1 MVSPTINMRANITGL
16 LQTSDDQPYVD
27 INELKSTVDTIWPNI
42 PIAYGASALDTFVG
56 SLSAQEATTKFKGR
70 LVCLDAGSSFTIYL
84 IVGAV
89 AVGPVGFEQTKLKL
103 IPLHRQPKDNTVYGG
118 WDVQTP
124 NVPNDTV
131 GGYLEKAG
139 GTMTGLL
146 TLSGAP
152 TDGLH
157 ASTKTYVDT
166 AVSTANGTLFNLVV
180 PKSGTT
186 MTGLLTL
193 SGNPTSNLHA
203 ATKQYVDTSRVIFLT
218 KAEIN
223 ALPSGLTVQQAIDAH
238 KGKIVF
244 ATDSGTAYIVY
255 NALDVSGSTQ
265 LQLVPITRQGIDA
278 TQTPLT

>member
-1 MVSPTINMRANITGL
+1 MASPTISMRANITGL

-27 INELKSTVDTIWPNI
+27 INELKTTVDTIWPTI
-42 PIAYGASALDTFVG
+42 PIVYGASGLDTLVG
-56 SLSAQEATTKFKGR
+56 SLSAQEAETEFKGK
-70 LVCLDAGSSFTIYL
+70 LVCVDAGSSFTIYL

-89 AVGPVGFEQTKLKL
+89 AVGPVGFQNTELKL
-103 IPLHRQPKDNTVYGG
+103 IPLHRQPKDNTMYGG
-118 WDVQTP
+118 WDIQTP
-124 NVPNDTV
+124 NVPSDTV

-218 KAEIN
+218 KAQIN

-238 KGKIVF
+238 KGKIIC
-244 ATDSGTAYIVY
+244 ATDTSTAYIVFDV
-255 NALDVSGSTQ
+255 LDVSGVTQ
-265 LQLVPITRQGIDA
+265 LQLYPITRQTVDSVV
-278 TQTPLT
+278 TPLP

>member
-1 MVSPTINMRANITGL
+1 MRANITGL

-27 INELKSTVDTIWPNI
+27 INELKTTVETIWPTI
-42 PIAYGASALDTFVG
+42 PIAYGASGIDTLVG
-56 SLSAQEATTKFKGR
+56 SLSAQEAETKFKGK
-70 LVCLDAGSSFTIYL
+70 LICVDAGSSFTIYL

-89 AVGPVGFEQTKLKL
+89 AVGPVGFENTELKL
-103 IPLHRQPKDNTVYGG
+103 IPLHRQPKDNTMYGG
-118 WDVQTP
+118 WDIQTP
-124 NVPNDTV
+124 NVPSDTV

-218 KAEIN
+218 KSQVD
-223 ALPSGLTVQQAIDAH
+223 ALPSGMTVQEAIDAH
-238 KGKIVF
+238 RGKLIYV
-244 ATDSGTAYIVY
+244 SELGTGYIVV
-255 NALDVSGSTQ
+255 NALDIMGLTQ
-265 LQLVPITRQGIDA
+265 LQLVPITRVNIDSIV
-278 TQTPLT
+278 TPLP

>member
-1 MVSPTINMRANITGL
+1 MRANITGL

-27 INELKSTVDTIWPNI
+27 INELKTTVETIWPTI
-42 PIAYGASALDTFVG
+42 PIAYGASGIDTLVG
-56 SLSAQEATTKFKGR
+56 SLSAQEAETKFKGK
-70 LVCLDAGSSFTIYL
+70 LICVDAGSSFTIYL

-89 AVGPVGFEQTKLKL
+89 AVGPVGFENTELKL
-103 IPLHRQPKDNTVYGG
+103 IPLHRQPKDNTMYGG
-118 WDVQTP
+118 WDIQTP

-131 GGYLEKAG
+131 VGYLEKAG

-238 KGKIVF
+238 KGKIIF
-244 ATDSGTAYIVY
+244 TTDTSIAYIVY
-255 NALDVSGSTQ
+255 GALDVSGSTQ
-265 LQLVPITRQGIDA
+265 LQLVPITRQTTDA
-278 TQTPLT
+278 TQTPLA

>member
-27 INELKSTVDTIWPNI
+27 INELKSTVDTIWPTI
-42 PIAYGASALDTFVG
+42 PIVYGASGLDTLVG
-56 SLSAQEATTKFKGR
+56 SLSAQEATTEFKGK
-70 LVCLDAGSSFTIYL
+70 LVCVDAGSSFTIYL

-89 AVGPVGFEQTKLKL
+89 AVGPVGFEQTELKL

-131 GGYLEKAG
+131 ADY
-139 GTMTGLL
+139 
-146 TLSGAP
+146 
-152 TDGLH
+152 
-157 ASTKTYVDT
+157 STKTYVDT

-180 PKSGTT
+180 PRSGTT

-218 KAEIN
+218 RAEIN

-244 ATDSGTAYIVY
+244 ATDTSTAYIVFG
-255 NALDVSGSTQ
+255 ALDVSGSTQ
-265 LQLVPITRQGIDA
+265 LQLVPITRQAIDA
-278 TQTPLT
+278 TQTPLA